1 MNSDEIDQKQLKT
14 YRDDFLKLSR
24 LRSSRMESSMSP
36 RQVDRLKLLPLL
48 FHVSHPMLPGYVDK
62 RTPFG
67 LPNYS
72 PSKLEKRLVRSVSQ
86 SFKYKPRAARSYKI
100 SSLFLM
106 GSMGT
111 LGQSISSDLDLWIC
125 MPDPLSSAASAKLKQ
140 KAELIKQ
147 WIAQVGIELNYYCV
161 YEDDFSR
168 NKKKAID
175 IDSCGNT
182 QNYLLLDEF
191 YRTSVWIAGR
201 WPLWWL
207 IGEQQDYVNYAKRLV
222 SQKHIDAADWID
234 FGEVKQI
241 PVAEYFSAALWQLY
255 KAIDSPYKSSVK
267 LLVLEVY
274 AQLHPCGGVLSN
286 QLKSNVHDGEV
297 LTQELDPYLQIL
309 LFAEQSLKDNPK
321 RLEFLRRA
329 FYLKAKIKI
338 VSKKTNKVSWRY
350 SMIVELAERWG
361 WSAERTKYL
370 NNRQLWKIQQIKSE
384 RSDLI
389 KELTSSYHFLSGFSR
404 MQGIIGQV
412 AKNELLSL
420 GRRLYANFERRNGKI
435 EKLNTGIVRDTFE
448 PAITLFQQQR
458 RWLLY
463 TGHIQSSTRRLQQ
476 AAFEGVSLFE
486 SLVWGCVNGVILP
499 STRLH
504 VYQQDP
510 HLNLDL
516 ANDLCKDLF
525 ELLDYFKSVPGQ
537 QRFDK
542 KAEII
547 GFGLF
552 INTEVDPLGQ
562 EKQDNV
568 YQVAHRAD
576 CFSWAESKANLVEQ
590 FEVVV
595 INSWGE
601 ITTQCFS
608 AKTAWIEF
616 FAEYHNCIKLGENEN
631 PIYCRRLVQKNQVIE
646 RVRELLKN
654 WKKLLA
660 NSHRTNGANRHL
672 MTLAKNTQ
680 LVDFY
685 QSGISFNIYQ
695 SQAKLFEGLASGV
708 TDENGVII
716 CKTYLDPWVQLSEF
730 CHNVINRR
738 LPQGLDF
745 YVSSQ
750 SNGSVEVLVRSFDGC
765 LHFQRHKKTSLNQV
779 IGHYQHFFDKIQNR
793 NLLNNGLLESISLF
807 EFLSSEGKIKARFK
821 PIQLQPASTMQ
832 QFSLVQA
839 IAVKKQHGKVTGS
852 NNITKLNQIGFNL
865 YTANTSYNYAELGEN
880 VYGKL
885 QNQLLKTRKQGVQYP
900 IFLTDLDMSAVFNEV
915 SIIQALGFKKKI
927 ESKLNKRV

>member
-24 LRSSRMESSMSP
+24 LRSSRMESTLSP

-48 FHVSHPMLPGYVDK
+48 FHVNHPMLPGYVDK
-62 RTPFG
+62 FTPHG

-72 PSKLEKRLVRSVSQ
+72 PSKLEKRLAKSVSQ
-86 SFKYKPRAARSYKI
+86 SFIYKPRVTLSYKI

-111 LGQSISSDLDLWIC
+111 LGQSSSSDLDLWIC
-125 MPDPLSSAASAKLKQ
+125 LPDPLSPASLTKLKQ

-147 WIAQVGIELNYYCV
+147 WTAQIGIELNYYCV
-161 YEDDFSR
+161 NEDDFSR

-207 IGEQQDYVNYAKRLV
+207 IGQQHDYTKYAKRLV
-222 SQKHIDAADWID
+222 RQKHIDAADWID

-241 PVAEYFSAALWQLY
+241 PVSEYFSAALWQLY

-286 QLKSNVHDGEV
+286 QLKINVHEGDV
-297 LTQELDPYLQIL
+297 LNQELDPYLQIL
-309 LFAEQSLKDNPK
+309 LFAEKSLKDNPK

-329 FYLKAKIKI
+329 FYLKAS
-338 VSKKTNKVSWRY
+338 VKVVDKRKSRASWRY
-350 SMIVELAERWG
+350 QMIAELVAGWG

-370 NNRQLWKIQQIKSE
+370 NNREVWNIHQIKSE

-420 GRRLYANFERRNGKI
+420 GRRLYSNFERRNGKI
-435 EKLNTGIVRDTFE
+435 EKLNTGIVTDTFE
-448 PAITLFQQQR
+448 PAITLFQHQG
-458 RWLLY
+458 RWSLY
-463 TGHIQSSTRRLQQ
+463 TGHIQRSTCKLQQ
-476 AAFEGVSLFE
+476 VAFEGVSLFE
-486 SLVWGCVNGVILP
+486 SLCWGCANGVISP
-499 STRLH
+499 ATRLH
-504 VYQQDP
+504 VYQQDAY
-510 HLNLDL
+510 LNLEL

-525 ELLDYFKSVPGQ
+525 ELLNHFEGLSGKQ
-537 QRFDK
+537 QFDD

-547 GFGLF
+547 GFGIF
-552 INTEVDPLGQ
+552 INTEIDPLGH
-562 EKQDNV
+562 EKQENV
-568 YQVAHRAD
+568 YQVANRAD
-576 CFSWAESKANLVEQ
+576 CFSWAVSKTNLVRQ
-590 FEVVV
+590 FEVVL

-601 ITTQCFS
+601 ITTQCYS
-608 AKTAWIEF
+608 QKSGWIEF
-616 FAEYHNCIKLGENEN
+616 FTEYHDSINLSDDEF
-631 PIYCRRLVQKNQVIE
+631 PIYCRRLIQKNQVIG
-646 RVRELLKN
+646 RIREVLKTWGNLL
-654 WKKLLA
+654 L
-660 NSHRTNGANRHL
+660 NSHRTNSANRHL
-672 MTLAKNTQ
+672 MTLGKSTQ
-680 LVDFY
+680 LVEFY
-685 QSGISFNIYQ
+685 QSRISYDNYQ
-695 SQAKLFEGLASGV
+695 SQAKLFDGLALGV
-708 TDENGVII
+708 TDENGSII
-716 CKTYLDPWVQLSEF
+716 CKTHLDPWLQLSEF
-730 CHNVINRR
+730 CRAVINRR

-745 YVSSQ
+745 YVSPQNNDSI
-750 SNGSVEVLVRSFDGC
+750 EVLVRSFDGC
-765 LHFQRHKKTSLNQV
+765 LHFQRHKKTSRDQI

-793 NLLNNGLLESISLF
+793 NLLNHGLLEDINLF
-807 EFLSSEGKIKARFK
+807 EFSSSIGKKKARFK
-821 PIQLQPASTMQ
+821 SVRLQPASVMQ
-832 QFSLVQA
+832 RFGLVQA
-839 IAVKKQHGKVTGS
+839 MAVVKQPGAATTSSGTI
-852 NNITKLNQIGFNL
+852 NPNQIGFHL
-865 YTANTSYNYAELGEN
+865 YTADTSYNYLEHGEN
-880 VYGKL
+880 VYDKL
-885 QNQLLKTRKQGVQYP
+885 QKQLLKMRKKGTKYP
-900 IFLTDLDMSAVFNEV
+900 IFLTDIDMSAVFSQV

-927 ESKLNKRV
+927 ESKLNKGL